1 MIVLSEFSS
10 FGPIISNS
18 FEYFL
23 FFFEFLHF
31 YAICLAFY
39 NLTIYSEY
47 LCICMIR
54 HVRNKVY
61 DYVKRDR
68 DG

>member
-10 FGPIISNS
+10 FGPIISKS

-23 FFFEFLHF
+23 LFCFFHF

-39 NLTIYSEY
+39 NLTICSEY

-54 HVRNKVY
+54 HVPNEVY
-61 DYVKRDR
+61 DYVMRDR
-68 DG
+68 KR